1 MRSTIIMVVLLFG
14 SAPGLWAQEQRS
26 TAIQNQD
33 LAWDRVSRIRA
44 NQKIDVQLQ
53 TGQKLKGEFVEVNA
67 SGILL
72 RIKSD
77 KSMNISREEI
87 QRISRRSGGRAAL
100 IGLGIG
106 AGVGA
111 AIGASGVAFAGSSDT
126 GMKRSEGAAIF
137 MLPLG
142 LAGAA
147 VGGLTGINVTIY
159 ESPTAK
165 TEKRK

>member
-1 MRSTIIMVVLLFG
+1 MRSTIIMIVLLFG

-33 LAWDRVSRIRA
+33 LAWDRVSRIRT

-53 TGQKLKGEFVEVNA
+53 TGQKLKGEFVEANA

-87 QRISRRSGGRAAL
+87 LRISRRSGGRAAL

-111 AIGASGVAFAGSSDT
+111 AIGASGVAFAGST

>member
-1 MRSTIIMVVLLFG
+1 MMIVLVFG
-14 SAPGLWAQEQRS
+14 SAPGLWSREQRS
-26 TAIQNQD
+26 TAIQNQN
-33 LAWDRVSRIRA
+33 LAWDRVSHIRA
-44 NQKIDVQLQ
+44 NQKIDMQLQ
-53 TGQKLKGEFVEVNA
+53 TGQKLKGEFVEANA
-67 SGILL
+67 SGIRL

-77 KSMNISREEI
+77 KSMTISREDI
-87 QRISRRSGGRAAL
+87 LRISRRSGGRAAL

>member
-1 MRSTIIMVVLLFG
+1 MRSTIIMIVLLFG
-14 SAPGLWAQEQRS
+14 SAPGLWAREQRS

-33 LAWDRVSRIRA
+33 LAWDRVSSIRA

-53 TGQKLKGEFVEVNA
+53 TGQKLKGEFVEANA
-67 SGILL
+67 NGILL

-87 QRISRRSGGRAAL
+87 LRISRRSGGRAAL

-111 AIGASGVAFAGSSDT
+111 AIGASGVAFTGSSDT

-147 VGGLTGINVTIY
+147 VGGLTGIKVTIY
-159 ESPTAK
+159 ESPIAK

>member
-1 MRSTIIMVVLLFG
+1 MRSTMIMFVLLFG
-14 SAPGLWAQEQRS
+14 SAPGLWAQEQRP

-33 LAWDRVSRIRA
+33 LAWERVSRIPA
-44 NQKIDVQLQ
+44 KQKINVQLQ
-53 TGQKLKGEFVEVNA
+53 TGREFKCEFVEADANA
-67 SGILL
+67 ILL

-77 KSMNISREEI
+77 KSINISREEVL
-87 QRISRRSGGRAAL
+87 RISRHSGGRAAL

-106 AGVGA
+106 AAVG
-111 AIGASGVAFAGSSDT
+111 GAVGSSCIGIHDS
-126 GMKRSEGAAIF
+126 GMKRSECAAIY

-147 VGGLTGINVTIY
+147 VGGIMGMDKTLY
-159 ESPTAK
+159 ESPAAK

>member
-1 MRSTIIMVVLLFG
+1 MRSTIIMIVLLFG
-14 SAPGLWAQEQRS
+14 SSPGLWAQEQWS
-26 TAIQNQD
+26 TTIQTQD
-33 LAWDRVSRIRA
+33 LAWDRVGRIRA

-53 TGQKLKGEFVEVNA
+53 TGQKLKGEFVEANA

-87 QRISRRSGGRAAL
+87 LRISRRSGGRAAL

-126 GMKRSEGAAIF
+126 GMNRSEGAAIF

-159 ESPTAK
+159 KSPTAK
-165 TEKRK
+165 FEKRK